1 MVEVKVYSGG
11 SVDTRQVDE
20 SLFGERVLSRTVK
33 DAVVMYEANSRAGTA
48 STKTRS
54 EVKGVNKKLW
64 KQKHTGRARMG
75 TTKAPQWRGGGIA
88 FGPKPRDYS
97 YHMPKKAR
105 RAALRSALLSK
116 LRDGEM
122 LVADGWPG
130 EKPSTKGA
138 YDILK
143 ALGVAGSSVLVVT
156 EQNDHNLYLSL
167 RNVPYVDVC
176 PVSDLNAHQVL
187 LRRHMV
193 VTPGALTAL
202 EASAKGEG
210 S

>member
-48 STKTRS
+48 STKTRG

-75 TTKAPQWRGGGIA
+75 TTKAPQWRGGGVA

-105 RAALRSALLSK
+105 RAALRSSP
-116 LRDGEM
+116 R
-122 LVADGWPG
+122 
-130 EKPSTKGA
+130 
-138 YDILK
+138 
-143 ALGVAGSSVLVVT
+143 SSR
-156 EQNDHNLYLSL
+156 YPA
-167 RNVPYVDVC
+167 VPR
-176 PVSDLNAHQVL
+176 Q
-187 LRRHMV
+187 R
-193 VTPGALTAL
+193 
-202 EASAKGEG
+202 
-210 S
+210 